1 MQTFERLDHS
11 AGVWFPNEILNA
23 LAAVE
28 RANADV
34 AAAVNTPEMAL
45 YRRGWEAAIGAM
57 AAAFGL
63 AYYPPSAYGPRVTVV
78 TAALPRLA
86 ANGEPR

>member
-11 AGVWFPNEILNA
+11 SGVWFPEEILNA

-45 YRRGWEAAIGAM
+45 YRRGWESAIGAM

-78 TAALPRLA
+78 TADRLRLE
-86 ANGEPR
+86 GGGYGR

>member
-1 MQTFERLDHS
+1 MQTFERRDHS
-11 AGVWFPNEILNA
+11 SGVWFPNEIMNA
-23 LAAVE
+23 LEAVE

-63 AYYPPSAYGPRVTVV
+63 AYYPPGLYAPPCVTVV
-78 TAALPRLA
+78 TPLIGSGR
-86 ANGEPR
+86 R